1 MTYNCIL
8 CNKEFKSSKEKNP
21 LLQICNDCKK
31 EHPDIVKNNISKV
44 LSDTAEKQKKY
55 WKEHPEEYREFLK
68 ERNKK
73 KEETLIKKYGSLEE
87 AEKNRMQK
95 QLETLK
101 KKYPDEDWNNIT
113 NPSQLKV
120 AKENIKR
127 KSAEKD
133 SQFWK
138 ERKKKADNTKIE
150 KYGSLEKAYASMN
163 EKVKATIKEKYSEE
177 DLKVIQEKK
186 KQTLNKLLEENP
198 EYWKD
203 RAEKTKQ
210 TKIEKYGSLE
220 NAYSIMTENFKK
232 SMLQKY
238 GVNYIMDVPEFKEK
252 MINSKQKNI
261 KDNPDYWK
269 NIREKTKQTKIEKY
283 GSLENAKDSRMQKFR
298 ETCLEKYE
306 VETPFESESIKQ
318 KIKDSLKEKYDI
330 SNVSQLPTHK
340 EKVKNTISQFL
351 EKFEKENNCTR
362 YSTLIEKYGQGWL
375 SLDLPYLKNKSY
387 VFVSNDYIPQI
398 EEYYRIGNSPTSH
411 SEKDI
416 LTFIK
421 NVYSG
426 EILENVRNIINPYEL
441 DIYIPEKKIAIEY
454 NGDFWHS
461 TNNKEK
467 RYHEIKSK
475 LCEEKGIR
483 LIHIY
488 ECEWKYSREKLE
500 SLIRIA
506 LGCGY
511 SKIGARKCEVR
522 KISNKEAK
530 EFNDK
535 NHLQNHRN
543 ALVTYGLFYN
553 NELQQ
558 LMSFSRSQYNK
569 NLKGSNNWEII
580 RGCPG
585 SNNQIIGGVSK
596 LFKTFI
602 KEYNPDSIFS
612 YCDFNKFDGK
622 GYEAIGMKFLGYTG
636 PDKFYVDKSGHKVNR
651 NTSKRKLLES
661 TCPYTIFG
669 AGSKKYIWEKNEN
682 A

>member
-44 LSDTAEKQKKY
+44 LKDTAEKQKKY
-55 WKEHPEEYREFLK
+55 WKERPEEYQEFLK

-73 KEETLIKKYGSLEE
+73 REETLIKKYGSLEE
-87 AEKNRMQK
+87 AEKSRMQK

-150 KYGSLEKAYASMN
+150 KYGSLENAYSVMTEKA
-163 EKVKATIKEKYSEE
+163 KTTIKERYSEE
-177 DLKVIQEKK
+177 DLKDMQEKK

-238 GVNYIMDVPEFKEK
+238 GSECIMDIPEFKEK

-261 KDNPDYWK
+261 KENPNYWG
-269 NIREKTKQTKIEKY
+269 NIQEKTKQTKIEKY
-283 GSLENAKDSRMQKFR
+283 GSLENAKNSRMLKFK
-298 ETCLEKYE
+298 ETCLEKYG
-306 VETPFESESIKQ
+306 VETPLESESIKQ
-318 KIKDSLKEKYDI
+318 KIKDSLKERYNI
-330 SNVSQLPTHK
+330 SNVSQLPSHK

-398 EEYYRIGNSPTSH
+398 EEYYRIGNSPVSH

-416 LTFIK
+416 LAFVKSI
-421 NVYSG
+421 YFG
-426 EILENVRNIINPYEL
+426 EILENVRNVINPYEL

-467 RYHEIKSK
+467 KYHETKSK

-511 SKIGARKCEVR
+511 SKIGARKCEIR
-522 KISNKEAK
+522 KISNKEAE
-530 EFNDK
+530 EFNNK

-558 LMSFSRSQYNK
+558 LMSFSHNQYNK

-596 LFKTFI
+596 LFKAFI
-602 KEYNPDSIFS
+602 KEHNPDSIFS

-622 GYEAIGMKFLGYTG
+622 GYEAIGMKFIGYTG

-669 AGSKKYIWEKNEN
+669 SGSKKYLWEKNEN